1 MILLGL
7 MAMRE
12 SEREIVRG
20 RREAGFE
27 GCAER
32 CQRELEFEC
41 FVCIKIF
48 S

>member
-1 MILLGL
+1 MIWFGS
-7 MAMRE
+7 MVMRGP
-12 SEREIVRG
+12 REIVRG

-27 GCAER
+27 GCAEG

-41 FVCIKIF
+41 FVCVKIF